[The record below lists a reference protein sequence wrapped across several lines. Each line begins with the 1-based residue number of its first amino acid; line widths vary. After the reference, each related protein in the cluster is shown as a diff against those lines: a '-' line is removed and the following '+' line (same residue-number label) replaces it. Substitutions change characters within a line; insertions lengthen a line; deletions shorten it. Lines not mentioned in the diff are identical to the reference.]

1 MTVPPSASPG
11 VRELAGKVAL
21 VTGAARNIGR
31 AIAIELAEAG
41 AAVLV
46 AARASRQDAE
56 QTCGLIRA
64 NGGRAEVALAALG
77 EPGGATRVVDACVG
91 AFGRL
96 DMVVANAALRSD
108 GPIETIDAKE
118 WQRVVSSI
126 LDATFF
132 CAQAAGPHL
141 RRSGG
146 GTFLHPRGGGGPHRH
161 RRTHPCISR
170 QSRRS
175 GTDACTRDRMGAG
188 RNHGQLRVARLYRN
202 RAARRRATAFQGS
215 VRPARPA
222 GHTAGSGTRRAL
234 SGGAERPVHH
244 RASPAPQRRLAHGR
258 VTIVSSAAARPS
270 ATLGLTAF
278 GLIQGITFLKR
289 ELPIARGPWAII

>member
-1 MTVPPSASPG
+1 MTVSPSASPG

-64 NGGRAEVALAALG
+64 NGGRAELALADLG
-77 EPGGATRVVDACVG
+77 DPGGAARVVDACVG

-118 WQRVVSSI
+118 RQRGVSSI

-132 CAQAAGPHL
+132 CA
-141 RRSGG
+141 
-146 GTFLHPRGGGGPHRH
+146 
-161 RRTHPCISR
+161 
-170 QSRRS
+170 
-175 GTDACTRDRMGAG
+175 
-188 RNHGQLRVARLYRN
+188 
-202 RAARRRATAFQGS
+202 
-215 VRPARPA
+215 PA
-222 GHTAGSGTRRAL
+222 G
-234 SGGAERPVHH
+234 EV
-244 RASPAPQRRLAHGR
+244 GR
-258 VTIVSSAAARPS
+258 
-270 ATLGLTAF
+270 GH
-278 GLIQGITFLKR
+278 
-289 ELPIARGPWAII
+289 